1 MKKKFSLLVLAA
13 LLTFN
18 FTLFNTPVNAI
29 EKFSD
34 VPDDHW
40 AARSIY
46 NVVRLGVTRG
56 YPDGTFRGTLTIN
69 RYELMVFLS
78 NLAIS
83 LEQMMDQKLNG
94 TAPIG
99 TPNAGMA
106 INDRALEE
114 LRAEIE
120 TLKAAVLRGEKT
132 VFEPKKTTGKP
143 SEGPWKIAGNFEFRG
158 QNQTLNTTG
167 TSTTN
172 ILPRFNLALTGDFGR
187 SGFLLDVDTDYQD
200 VNTNGLFKNITSNV
214 LAVKGWGKLPLSDQG
229 YLLLEGSAGPA
240 DYRISDSYI
249 YGNVANL
256 RQKVVYRPGN
266 AIKGE
271 INISGFMLSNQF
283 EKRISVNSGVDRNL
297 TSIGYSFDKEKKS
310 FVALSLDQYSGL
322 AAQNQRLG
330 LGMGF
335 ALNNEISM
343 SGRLMTETPA
353 ANQTETFYEMKLK
366 FKALMTEVG
375 LQIAQ
380 QSPGFSNNAPFE
392 IAAVNVYQYEIL
404 PGTSEIGFL
413 LKQKAGEILFLRVG
427 YSNGYAYAPSSVDRG
442 SQMFGLGLGAD
453 FDAFSSFS
461 VDYLSVDSRQSGST
475 YSNVINASF
484 LIKF

>member
-1 MKKKFSLLVLAA
+1 MKKKFGLLVLTA
-13 LLTFN
+13 FVV
-18 FTLFNTPVNAI
+18 FTYSNIFTSVNAI

-56 YPDGTFRGTLTIN
+56 YPDGTFRGNLTIN

-132 VFEPKKTTGKP
+132 VFEPKKTVRG
-143 SEGPWKIAGNFEFRG
+143 EGPWKITGGFEFRG
-158 QNQTLNTTG
+158 QNQTLNTG
-167 TSTTN
+167 ASTTN
-172 ILPRFNLALTGDFGR
+172 ILPRFNLDLIGNFGR
-187 SGFLLDVDTDYQD
+187 SGFLLDIDTDYQN

-229 YLLLEGSAGPA
+229 FLLLEGSAGPA
-240 DYRISDSYI
+240 DYRISDSYQ
-249 YGNVANL
+249 YGTGT
-256 RQKVVYRPGN
+256 RQRVVYRPGN
-266 AIKGE
+266 AIRGE
-271 INISGFMLSNQF
+271 MNISGFILSNHF
-283 EKRISVNSGVDRNL
+283 EKRVSGNGGVDRNL
-297 TSIGYSFDKEKKS
+297 STIGYAFDKDQKNI
-310 FVALSLDQYSGL
+310 VLLGYDQYAGL
-322 AAQNQRLG
+322 SAQNQRIL
-330 LGMGF
+330 LQLGF
-335 ALNNEISM
+335 AINNEVAL
-343 SGRLMTETPA
+343 SGRFMTESPM

-366 FKALMTEVG
+366 FKALMTEID
-375 LQIAQ
+375 LQVAQ
-380 QSPGFSNNAPFE
+380 QSSGFLNSGPFE

-404 PGTSEIGFL
+404 PGTNEIGFI
-413 LKQKAGEILFLRVG
+413 LKQKLGEILFARVG
-427 YSNGYAYAPSSVDRG
+427 YSNSYAYAPSIGIDRA
-442 SQMFGLGLGAD
+442 SQIAGLGLGVD
-453 FDAFSSFS
+453 FDSFS
-461 VDYLSVDSRQSGST
+461 TFGVDYLSVDSRQAGNT

-484 LIKF
+484 LIRF

>member
-1 MKKKFSLLVLAA
+1 VKKKLGLLVLAVLLA
-13 LLTFN
+13 LT
-18 FTLFNTPVNAI
+18 TCVQAV

-56 YPDGTFRGTLTIN
+56 YPDGTFRGNLTIN

-99 TPNAGMA
+99 TPNAGTA

-132 VFEPKKTTGKP
+132 VFEPKRTTGK
-143 SEGPWKIAGNFEFRG
+143 EGPWKIAGGFEFRG
-158 QNQTLNTTG
+158 QNQTLSTSG
-167 TSTTN
+167 TSVTN
-172 ILPRFNLALTGDFGR
+172 IMPRFNLGLTGNFGR
-187 SGFLLDVDTDYQD
+187 SGFLLDVDTDYQN

-229 YLLLEGSAGPA
+229 YLLIEGSAGPA
-240 DYRISDSYI
+240 DYRISDSYQ
-249 YGNVANL
+249 YGSSST
-256 RQKVVYRPGN
+256 RQRVVYRPGN
-266 AIKGE
+266 AIRGE
-271 INISGFMLSNQF
+271 LNISGFILSNQF
-283 EKRISVNSGVDRNL
+283 EKRVSANGGVDRNL
-297 TSIGYSFDKEKKS
+297 TTIGYAFDKDQKNIIS
-310 FVALSLDQYSGL
+310 LGLDQYSGI
-322 AAQNQRLG
+322 AAQNQRLV
-330 LGMGF
+330 LNLGF
-335 ALNNEISM
+335 AFSNEVAM
-343 SGRLMTETPA
+343 SGRFMTESPA

-366 FKALMTEVG
+366 FKAVMTEIE
-375 LQIAQ
+375 LQVAQ
-380 QSPGFSNNAPFE
+380 LSPGFSNSGPFE
-392 IAAVNVYQYEIL
+392 IAATNVYQYEVL
-404 PGTSEIGFL
+404 PGTNEMGFIV
-413 LKQKAGEILFLRVG
+413 KQKFGEIMFARLG
-427 YSNGYAYAPSSVDRG
+427 YSNSYAYNPTVGIDRA
-442 SQMFGLGLGAD
+442 SQIAGLGLGAD
-453 FDAFSSFS
+453 FDAFSTFA
-461 VDYLSVDSRQSGST
+461 VDYLSVDSRQAGSA
-475 YSNVINASF
+475 YSNIINASF

>member
-1 MKKKFSLLVLAA
+1 MKKKFAFLVLAA
-13 LLTFN
+13 FIAFGFLNL
-18 FTLFNTPVNAI
+18 PPSINAI

-99 TPNAGMA
+99 TPNAGTV

-132 VFEPKKTTGKP
+132 VFEPKKTTGKG
-143 SEGPWKIAGNFEFRG
+143 EGPWKIAGGFEFRG
-158 QNQTLNTTG
+158 QNQTLSTTG

-172 ILPRFNLALTGDFGR
+172 ILPRLNLALTGNFGR
-187 SGFLLDVDTDYQD
+187 SGFLLDVDTDYQN

-229 YLLLEGSAGPA
+229 FLLLEGSAGPA
-240 DYRISDSYI
+240 DYRISDSYQ
-249 YGNVANL
+249 YGSGV
-256 RQKVVYRPGN
+256 RQRVVYRPGN
-266 AIKGE
+266 AVRGE
-271 INISGFMLSNQF
+271 LNISGFILSNQF
-283 EKRISVNSGVDRNL
+283 EKRVSANGGVDRNL
-297 TSIGYSFDKEKKS
+297 TTIGYAFDKDQKNVVS
-310 FVALSLDQYSGL
+310 LALDQYTGL
-322 AAQNQRLG
+322 TAQNQRLV
-330 LGMGF
+330 LNLGF
-335 ALNNEISM
+335 APSNEM
-343 SGRLMTETPA
+343 ALSGRMMTESPA
-353 ANQTETFYEMKLK
+353 ANQTETFYEIKLK
-366 FKALMTEVG
+366 FKALMTELD
-375 LQIAQ
+375 LQMAQ
-380 QSPGFSNNAPFE
+380 QSAGFTNNAPFE

-404 PGTSEIGFL
+404 PGTNEIGFMV
-413 LKQKAGEILFLRVG
+413 KQKLGEILFARLG
-427 YSNGYAYAPSSVDRG
+427 YSNSYSYSTAGINRG
-442 SQMFGLGLGAD
+442 SQIAGLGLGVD
-453 FDAFSSFS
+453 FDTFSSFA
-461 VDYLSVDSRQSGST
+461 VDYLTVDSRQTTST
-475 YSNVINASF
+475 YSNVLNMSF